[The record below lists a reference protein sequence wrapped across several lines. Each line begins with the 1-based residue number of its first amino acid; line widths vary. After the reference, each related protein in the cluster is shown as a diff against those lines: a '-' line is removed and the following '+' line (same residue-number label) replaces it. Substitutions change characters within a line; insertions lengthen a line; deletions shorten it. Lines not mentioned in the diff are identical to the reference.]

1 MTGKLKQFFF
11 RLLIFSICLGL
22 IAWTL
27 GLILPEGTLTP
38 ALPWL
43 FALFFGVSI
52 VVHWIVLRI
61 SELKPSRFVS
71 YFMLATFG
79 KLLIYIIAVLAY
91 VFTRKEGLLPF
102 IVAFFLLYIF
112 YTVFE
117 VSSILKQTKALHE

>member
-1 MTGKLKQFFF
+1 MTGKLKQFFI
-11 RLLIFSICLGL
+11 RLVLFSICLGL
-22 IAWTL
+22 IAWAL
-27 GLILPEGTLTP
+27 GLILPEGTLP
-38 ALPWL
+38 QALPWL
-43 FALFFGVSI
+43 FVMFFSVSLL
-52 VVHWIVLRI
+52 VHWIVLRI

-117 VSSILKQTKALHE
+117 VASILKQTKA

>member
-1 MTGKLKQFFF
+1 MTGKLKQFFI
-11 RLLIFSICLGL
+11 RLVLFSICLGL
-22 IAWTL
+22 IAWAL
-27 GLILPEGTLTP
+27 GLILPEGTLP
-38 ALPWL
+38 LALPWL
-43 FALFFGVSI
+43 FVMFFIVSLL
-52 VVHWIVLRI
+52 VHWIVLRI

-91 VFTRKEGLLPF
+91 VFTKKEGLLPF

-117 VSSILKQTKALHE
+117 VTSILKQTKA